1 MKNIF
6 FKSPKDKVLTKL
18 RMIED
23 EVYRRGYDPNWII
36 ISGKRSQWYNDILRL
51 SAKNSQHVKG
61 NAVDIYV
68 FDVDCDG
75 KFTKKDIEIVRL
87 ANISVEKNFP
97 EYKGF
102 FNTYLNKGIF
112 AKRMIHIDVRR

>member
-6 FKSPKDKVLTKL
+6 FKPPKDEVLTKL

-87 ANISVEKNFP
+87 ATISVEKNFP

-102 FNTYLNKGIF
+102 FNTYLNKGTF